1 MQTAMQRIL
10 DQEDLSRDTR
20 EMLTR
25 ILGEDG

>member
-1 MQTAMQRIL
+1 MQRIL

-25 ILGEDG
+25 ISGEVG